1 MHFTPA
7 QTAFLSKLKLRRP
20 LVVFDLETT
29 GTDVSKDRIVEIAM
43 VKVNPDGSVVKKPEE
58 RGPGNRLLVNPG
70 CPIPPES
77 SAVHGIYDEDVAD
90 KPTFKQYA
98 KNMFKFL
105 MDCDLAGFNSNRFDV
120 PFLAE
125 EFLRAGIEFT
135 VDDRNLIDVQ
145 NIFHKMEQRTLRAAY
160 KFYCDKDLDGAHE
173 ALPDTEATLEIL
185 IAQLERYEHATTVD
199 SHGEQVGPVPQDMDA
214 LAKFCERQP
223 FADLAGRLVFNEAGE
238 VCFGFGKHKDKRVV
252 DVLRSDA
259 GYYGWMMRGDFPEYT
274 KRKLKEVYESM
285 RPGA

>member
-1 MHFTPA
+1 M
-7 QTAFLSKLKLRRP
+7 QLSEQQMGFLSSLKLRRP

-29 GTDVSKDRIVEIAM
+29 GTDISRDRIVEIAM
-43 VKVNPDGSVVKKPEE
+43 IKVNPDGSIVSKPEKSGGE
-58 RGPGNRLLVNPG
+58 DRLLIDPER
-70 CPIPPES
+70 PIPAES
-77 SAVHGIYDEDVAD
+77 SAVHGIYDSDVEG

-98 KNMFKFL
+98 KSMFKFL

-125 EFLRAGIEFT
+125 EFLRAGIEFS

-185 IAQLERYEHATTVD
+185 LAQLERYKAATTLD
-199 SHGEQVGPVPQDMDA
+199 SHGEIVGPVPSDMDE
-214 LAKFCERQP
+214 LAAFCERKK
-223 FADLAGRLVFNEAGE
+223 FADLAGRLIYDEEGE
-238 VCFGFGKHKDKRVV
+238 VCFGFGKHINRRVK
-252 DVLRSDA
+252 DVLKAEA

-274 KRKLKEVYESM
+274 KRKLQEVYESM
-285 RPGA
+285 RS

>member
-1 MHFTPA
+1 MKLTEEQMALLA
-7 QTAFLSKLKLRRP
+7 QLKLRRP

-43 VKVNPDGSVVKKPEE
+43 VKVNPDGSLVKKPES
-58 RGPGNRLLVNPG
+58 RGPGNRLLIHPQ

-77 SAVHGIYDEDVAD
+77 SAVHGIYDEDVKD
-90 KPTFKQYA
+90 KPTFQQYA

-125 EFLRAGIEFT
+125 EFLRAGIEFS
-135 VDDRNLIDVQ
+135 VEDRNLIDVQ

-185 IAQLERYEHATTVD
+185 LAQLSRYENKTTLD
-199 SHGEQVGPVPQDMDA
+199 SHGESVGPVPHDMDE
-214 LAKFCERQP
+214 LAGFCARQR
-223 FADLAGRLVFNEAGE
+223 FADLAGRLVFDDEGE
-238 VCFGFGKHKDKRVV
+238 VCFGFGKHKDKRVKE
-252 DVLRSDA
+252 VLQSDS
-259 GYYGWMMRGDFPEYT
+259 GYYSWMMRGDFPQYT
-274 KRKLKEVYESM
+274 KRKLQAVYESM
-285 RPGA
+285 KSGA